1 MSAPVDWDAA
11 GYDRVAD
18 PQEEWG
24 LEVLARL
31 ELAGDET
38 ALDAGCGSG
47 RVTRHLVERLPGGR
61 VIGVDASPSMIE
73 HARTALEPFGDRVEL
88 EVCDLLDLSLDKPV
102 DIVFSNA
109 TFHWILDHD
118 RLFGNL
124 FEALRPGGLLAAQC
138 GGEGNVAEFKRAIEA
153 SEGDERFAP
162 YLRGIRDT
170 HYFASVGDTWSR
182 LERSGFEVDRIWLE
196 EKVVEPREPGAFV
209 RSVGL
214 AHHLARLPDE
224 LHEEFIDAVLGSM
237 PRPLVLRYVRLNI
250 SARRPA

>member
-88 EVCDLLDLSLDKPV
+88 EVCDLLDLSLDKPL

-109 TFHWILDHD
+109 TFH
-118 RLFGNL
+118 
-124 FEALRPGGLLAAQC
+124 
-138 GGEGNVAEFKRAIEA
+138 
-153 SEGDERFAP
+153 
-162 YLRGIRDT
+162 
-170 HYFASVGDTWSR
+170 
-182 LERSGFEVDRIWLE
+182 
-196 EKVVEPREPGAFV
+196 
-209 RSVGL
+209 
-214 AHHLARLPDE
+214 
-224 LHEEFIDAVLGSM
+224 
-237 PRPLVLRYVRLNI
+237 
-250 SARRPA
+250 